1 MEGGGARQGKAEPS
15 RGRRPHQIFCMNSN
29 LEMTMLIQRACLWQ
43 LSLCHF
49 HSELEYTVTISLS
62 FDIPV
67 ALVENSGRC
76 SKNDFDEKLPF
87 ALFRNQ
93 RNKSCCEFPDVAL
106 LQAAAAHSFIVQ
118 VLSLELI

>member
-49 HSELEYTVTISLS
+49 HSELEYTVTISLVVS
-62 FDIPV
+62 FSFRARIGFGPTV
-67 ALVENSGRC
+67 ACSFPSSQNSASESFRC
-76 SKNDFDEKLPF
+76 
-87 ALFRNQ
+87 
-93 RNKSCCEFPDVAL
+93 CCCF
-106 LQAAAAHSFIVQ
+106 
-118 VLSLELI
+118 

>member
-43 LSLCHF
+43 LSL
-49 HSELEYTVTISLS
+49 
-62 FDIPV
+62 
-67 ALVENSGRC
+67 
-76 SKNDFDEKLPF
+76 
-87 ALFRNQ
+87 NQ

-118 VLSLELI
+118 VLSLNLYDTPYIHH